1 MDEIRIKGLEVYCN
15 HGVFP
20 EENKLGQ
27 KFLVNATLYADTRA
41 AGQKDDLEQSIHYGI
56 VSHAITQFLQEHT
69 FKLIETVAEQLAQ
82 ELLLTTPL
90 LHAVDV
96 EIEKPWAPVG
106 LPLNTVSVK
115 IHRKW
120 HTAYIALG
128 SNMGDKE
135 GYLRM
140 AIEKLKT
147 ILGCE
152 VTSISPFIQ
161 TAPYGVLD
169 QEDFLNG
176 VLELRTLLT
185 PEELLRELHNIEQ
198 AAGRERKQ
206 HWGPRTLD
214 LDIIFYDH
222 EIIDTPTL
230 HIPHVDMHR
239 REFVLEPMNQIAPY
253 KRHPVYQKT
262 VQEMLAELE

>member
-1 MDEIRIKGLEVYCN
+1 
-15 HGVFP
+15 
-20 EENKLGQ
+20 
-27 KFLVNATLYADTRA
+27 
-41 AGQKDDLEQSIHYGI
+41 
-56 VSHAITQFLQEHT
+56 
-69 FKLIETVAEQLAQ
+69 
-82 ELLLTTPL
+82 
-90 LHAVDV
+90 
-96 EIEKPWAPVG
+96 
-106 LPLNTVSVK
+106 
-115 IHRKW
+115 
-120 HTAYIALG
+120 
-128 SNMGDKE
+128 
-135 GYLRM
+135 M